1 MCRKGS
7 LREPVAS
14 PNCTEEDVG
23 LGLEEKEEVQ
33 QEVAVEVDSMYSKMC
48 KYMLPLTCQEFA
60 DWDAEWVRA
69 NMGRTYLRKK
79 RAAGL
84 SRMCFSPWCCVFV
97 TFMDQTTL
105 DEMNGSVTLDII
117 TRADSLNMRHGFRT
131 ARSAVYW
138 LFRNTSVAA
147 CNLDTSDSG
156 GSLWWRL
163 HGVVCIVGRVARGS
177 GTFTLLPLPGPDSY
191 DNPDTDDEA
200 STGTSSEEMAEM
212 HLNMK
217 EAQTNLGIVQA
228 PGPAAGVA
236 PDPGC
241 GYWTLPVGFRP
252 RDRYDCSSPT
262 RTRLAVQDQ
271 CHPEL
276 ES

>member
-1 MCRKGS
+1 VCRKGS

-48 KYMLPLTCQEFA
+48 KYMLPLTCREFA
-60 DWDAEWVRA
+60 GWDAEWVQA
-69 NMGRTYLRKK
+69 KMGRTYLTKK

-84 SRMCFSPWCCVFV
+84 SRMCFSSWCCVFV
-97 TFMDQTTL
+97 TFTDQTTL

-147 CNLDTSDSG
+147 CHLDTSDSG

-200 STGTSSEEMAEM
+200 GT
-212 HLNMK
+212 
-217 EAQTNLGIVQA
+217 I
-228 PGPAAGVA
+228 AAHPRA
-236 PDPGC
+236 PDLPCRAKAPDSGC
-241 GYWTLPVGFRP
+241 GYWTLPVSFRP

-262 RTRLAVQDQ
+262 RTRLAVQATSATQ
-271 CHPEL
+271 
-276 ES
+276 S